1 MPCRVRRFSRS
12 VRVARGRPS
21 AERKLSKRRA
31 PKNASRITRK
41 VQASDRM
48 ATVRAT
54 EQLRSRTFGSVRTLA
69 PAFVPALVPDFTPL
83 APVFLAG
90 YGRRLIFRIAAVGMR
105 SLIQAR
111 GAASSLPRRHAMHGE
126 NVFDRGVVHVAK
138 AGE

>member
-41 VQASDRM
+41 VQASDRI

-54 EQLRSRTFGSVRTLA
+54 EQLRSRTFAGARDLVAALI
-69 PAFVPALVPDFTPL
+69 PALVPGLAPL
-83 APVFLAG
+83 APVFLAE
-90 YGRRLIFRIAAVGMR
+90 YGRRLIFR
-105 SLIQAR
+105 L
-111 GAASSLPRRHAMHGE
+111 
-126 NVFDRGVVHVAK
+126 
-138 AGE
+138 